1 MYMPPRVFQHAPAA
15 PPNPVGEIHCD
26 FRFFKKEKTDV
37 WNNWM
42 HVVPDW
48 KEHKVRIRVDS
59 SGAFSKDPIIF
70 YSDPEGSVGTP
81 HQGHVETNGEVLNL
95 WFSEEGKVDL
105 PPMHSLI
112 LRGGVFDGFDDRK
125 ADIQMRPIGAWKL
138 RADYTY
144 EEIHDART
152 VCMTVW
158 GGAVL
163 PHERNDGSA

>member
-1 MYMPPRVFQHAPAA
+1 
-15 PPNPVGEIHCD
+15 
-26 FRFFKKEKTDV
+26 
-37 WNNWM
+37 M
-42 HVVPDW
+42 HVVPEW

-70 YSDPEGSVGTP
+70 YSNPEGSVGTP
-81 HQGHVETNGEVLNL
+81 HQGHACTNGEVLNL

-112 LRGGVFDGFDDRK
+112 LRGDVSERFDDRK

-152 VCMTVW
+152 VCMTLLGW
-158 GGAVL
+158 TVL
-163 PHERNDGSA
+163 P